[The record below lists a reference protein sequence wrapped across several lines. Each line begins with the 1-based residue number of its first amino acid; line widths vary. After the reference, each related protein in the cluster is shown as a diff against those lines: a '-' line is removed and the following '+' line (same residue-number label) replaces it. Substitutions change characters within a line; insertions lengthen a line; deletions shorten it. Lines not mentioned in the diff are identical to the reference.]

1 MSIRTMTAADIPFAM
16 RLKAQNNWNQLEA
29 DWQRQLALEPAGC
42 FVAELPSPLAP
53 LPKGEPSQVVG
64 TACACVF
71 GDVAWINFVLVDQA
85 QRGKGI
91 GTALMQHVLDY
102 LDHRGVGTIRLD
114 ATPLGQK
121 VYEKLGFVSEFTLER
136 YEGFLPKNDTDLKL
150 PDSSR
155 SARVSS
161 LTAGDLPAAI
171 DLDEKVNATRRDRLL
186 RHAFGSAPENAFK
199 YATDGN
205 LKGFC
210 MFRPGSNAWQIGP
223 LQGSVGAGLH
233 LLSLV
238 KRRLA
243 GQRVY
248 MDVPKSHEVA
258 VIVAQSLGLN
268 LQRSF
273 LRMSRGKSV
282 AEREHLHL
290 FWSSFGPEKG

>member
-1 MSIRTMTAADIPFAM
+1 MNIRNMTAADIPVAM
-16 RLKAQNNWNQLEA
+16 RLKSQNNWNQLEA
-29 DWQRQLALEPAGC
+29 DWKRQLDLEPDGC
-42 FVAELPSPLAP
+42 FVFASNGQP
-53 LPKGEPSQVVG
+53 VG

-85 QRGKGI
+85 HRGKGI
-91 GTALMQHVLDY
+91 GSALMKHVVQY
-102 LDHRGVGTIRLD
+102 LDERRVATIRLD
-114 ATPLGQK
+114 ATPLGQP
-121 VYEKLGFVSEFTLER
+121 VYEKLGFVGEFTLER
-136 YEGFLPKNDTDLKL
+136 YEGFLPKKDADLKL
-150 PDSSR
+150 PGSSR
-155 SARVSS
+155 SGRVAPIASS
-161 LTAGDLPAAI
+161 DLPAVF
-171 DLDEKVNATRRDRLL
+171 DYDEAVSATRRDKLL
-186 RHAFGSAPENAFK
+186 RHVFESGPDNALMYAP
-199 YATDGN
+199 DSN

-248 MDVPKSHEVA
+248 IDVPKSHEVA

-282 AEREHLHL
+282 ADREHLHL